1 MRKIIWERWI
11 DPFLENEDEIDYE
24 DVPTY
29 QDIENGVEKFKAN
42 RPVAIIASP
51 IVGTVPIMPHA
62 VPSKTFDFWI
72 GHTNFDITPLE
83 KAILEEIDGVETL
96 DVVTRYRF
104 RIGIGKAFKSDEVK
118 STIQEILYG
127 EIDEFDQQIM
137 KNVNNLKTEL
147 ASKHKFWF
155 ILVTPNGNMD
165 YVTSKEFNDEFRKK
179 FNVYEETRDE
189 IGGLLFQSWPT
200 D

>member
-11 DPFLENEDEIDYE
+11 DPFLENEDEVDYE
-24 DVPTY
+24 DTLTY

-42 RPVAIIASP
+42 RPIAIIASP

-83 KAILEEIDGVETL
+83 KAILEEIEGVETL
-96 DVVTRYRF
+96 DIVTRYRF
-104 RIGIGKAFKSDEVK
+104 RVSVGKAFKSDEVK
-118 STIQEILYG
+118 STIQQILYG
-127 EIDEFDQQIM
+127 ESDEFDPQIM
-137 KNVNNLKTEL
+137 QKIHDLRQEL
-147 ASKHKFWF
+147 ELKHKFWF

-165 YVTSKEFNDEFRKK
+165 YITSEEFSHEFRSK
-179 FNVYEETRDE
+179 FNIYEETRE
-189 IGGLLFQSWPT
+189 QVGGLIFKSWPV